1 MTLEHDTA
9 ASAADFLR
17 STPDHEVDGEGG
29 REMGDWLNQ
38 LAQRWRALALATCLA
53 GAAGFG
59 VSFLVTPLY
68 SSHTTLI
75 PPQAQQSSAASA
87 LASLGALGG
96 LATSAMKS
104 PVDQYISL
112 MQSETVTDRLIDRF
126 GLMKQYDLEYRDATR
141 KKLLSRTTMLI
152 GKKDGLITV
161 VVEDPDPRQ
170 AAAMAAQYV
179 EELRHVTANLAVTE
193 AQQRRVFFQGQLQ
206 EVKAKL
212 IEAQSALQQ
221 SGFNRGALN
230 AEPLTAASGYA
241 RLRAELAAAQVRLAT
256 LEGSLASTA
265 PEVQQQTATV
275 SALQEQLRHMES
287 ASAAGADSPDYVSK
301 YREFKYEETLF
312 DMMAKQYELA
322 RVDESR
328 EGALIQVVDP
338 AHPAERRSFPR
349 RLYFAAAGAAA
360 GAVVFAL
367 AVLLRASRARRRSE
381 PLAHPIA

>member
-1 MTLEHDTA
+1 MTHDRDTA
-9 ASAADFLR
+9 ASAADFLQ
-17 STPDHEVDGEGG
+17 STPDRPDGDEGPG
-29 REMGDWLNQ
+29 IGDWLNQ
-38 LAQRWRALALATCLA
+38 LAQRWRALALGAALA
-53 GAAGFG
+53 GAAGYG

-68 SSHTTLI
+68 TSHTTFI
-75 PPQAQQSSAASA
+75 PPQAQQSTAASA

-104 PVDQYISL
+104 PVDQYVSL

-126 GLMKQYDLEYRDATR
+126 GLMKEYDLEYREATR

-161 VVEDPDPRQ
+161 MVEDPDPRQ
-170 AAAMAAQYV
+170 AAAMATQYV
-179 EELRHVTANLAVTE
+179 DELRHVTATLAVTE

-206 EVKAKL
+206 EVKSKL

-230 AEPLTAASGYA
+230 AEPVTAASGYA
-241 RLRAELAAAQVRLAT
+241 RLRAELATAQVRLAT
-256 LEGSLASTA
+256 LQGTLASTA

-275 SALQEQLRHMES
+275 SALQEQLRRLES
-287 ASAAGADSPDYVSK
+287 ASAAGTDSPDYVSK

-328 EGALIQVVDP
+328 EGALIQVVDA

-349 RLYFAAAGAAA
+349 RLYFTAA
-360 GAVVFAL
+360 GAVAGALVVAL
-367 AVLLRASRARRRSE
+367 ALVLRGGRARRRSE
-381 PLAHPIA
+381 PLAHAVV